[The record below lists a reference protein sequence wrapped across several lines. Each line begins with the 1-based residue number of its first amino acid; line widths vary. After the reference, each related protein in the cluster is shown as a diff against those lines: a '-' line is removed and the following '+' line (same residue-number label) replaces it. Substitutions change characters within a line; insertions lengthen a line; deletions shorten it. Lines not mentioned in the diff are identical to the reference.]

1 MPSDRR
7 RSPKRTL
14 ALGGEPTRPRRE
26 RVSLHQLRRLL
37 IGVVGGLG
45 LAAVVAAP
53 AFADPPGPTDYQS
66 EVQSVEPATPSIEVG
81 ILGGDSFFELRVV
94 PGTEAMVLGYEGEDY
109 LWFRPDGVVL
119 ENQNSP
125 ATYLNA
131 NRYGNDGVPA
141 NAGAR
146 SEPRWKEV
154 ATGGYWAWHDHRAHW
169 MQSARPFGLGVGDQ
183 ILEAVIPIVVDGDT
197 IDVTVISTWQPAPS
211 SLSMVFGVV
220 AGLALAVCLW
230 FLRGRRFPPVAAVVP
245 LTLLASAVGATQ
257 YLSLPSA
264 TGPRPIWIVLPIIAA
279 LSAAAGVVL
288 AARGMQFAA
297 DAALLL
303 VGVELAVWGFVKRDG
318 LSAAIIP
325 TDAPFWLDRFATAF
339 ASAGGVAIAALALW
353 WLFAV
358 PASKV
363 ASADAPASDAV
374 NDSREPSGSP
384 RPAHP

>member
-1 MPSDRR
+1 M
-7 RSPKRTL
+7 
-14 ALGGEPTRPRRE
+14 
-26 RVSLHQLRRLL
+26 HQLRRLL
-37 IGVVGGLG
+37 IGVVAGLG
-45 LAAVVAAP
+45 LVTAAPTP

-81 ILGGDSFFELRVV
+81 ILGGDSFFELRVE

-119 ENQNSP
+119 ENRNSP

-131 NRYGNDGVPA
+131 NRYVLDVLPA
-141 NAGAR
+141 NADADA
-146 SEPRWKEV
+146 EPNWKEV

-197 IDVTVISTWQPAPS
+197 VDVTVISTWQPAPS

-220 AGLALAVCLW
+220 AGLALGVGLW
-230 FLRGRRFPPVAAVVP
+230 FLRGRRFPPIAAVVP
-245 LTLLASAVGATQ
+245 LTLLALAVGATQ

-264 TGPRPIWIVLPIIAA
+264 TGPRPIWIVLPIIAV

-288 AARGMQFAA
+288 AERGMQFAA

-339 ASAGGVAIAALALW
+339 ALAGGVAIAALAMW